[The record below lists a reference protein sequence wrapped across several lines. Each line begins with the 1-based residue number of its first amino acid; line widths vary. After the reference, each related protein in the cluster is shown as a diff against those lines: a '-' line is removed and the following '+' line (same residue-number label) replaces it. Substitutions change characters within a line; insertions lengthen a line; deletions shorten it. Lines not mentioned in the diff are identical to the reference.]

1 MRERPLAAGLQDQA
15 ANRLE
20 LLWSRARVVSVKEK
34 ARTTCQVRVGKTS
47 ASEPFDEAS
56 KTEGD
61 VKTEK
66 RWLSRDKCWGNLSTA
81 SAASGV

>member
-1 MRERPLAAGLQDQA
+1 MCAKQAVYEMRDRPLAAGLQNQA

-34 ARTTCQVRVGKTS
+34 ARETCQVRVGKTS

-56 KTEGD
+56 KIEGD
-61 VKTEK
+61 VRTEE
-66 RWLSRDKCWGNLSTA
+66 C
-81 SAASGV
+81 

>member
-1 MRERPLAAGLQDQA
+1 MHEMRDRPLAAGLQDQA

-34 ARTTCQVRVGKTS
+34 ARKTCQVRVGKTN

-56 KTEGD
+56 KIEGD
-61 VKTEK
+61 VKTEE
-66 RWLSRDKCWGNLSTA
+66 
-81 SAASGV
+81 